1 MLRRMKRLIM
11 RNAAEAVCW
20 GLIVQRGVVIMRIQI
35 QYSKT
40 FEMLMMFFND
50 NLKIAIVLFF
60 MSFS

>member
-1 MLRRMKRLIM
+1 
-11 RNAAEAVCW
+11 
-20 GLIVQRGVVIMRIQI
+20 VQRGVVIMRIQI